1 VSSIS
6 WLFAYA
12 YSAPRSLQAQSAVG
26 GMSRSAALVTANE
39 VFPLIF

>member
-12 YSAPRSLQAQSAVG
+12 YSAPRSLQAPSAVG
-26 GMSRSAALVTANE
+26 GMIASAALVTESE
-39 VFPLIF
+39 VVPVTF